1 MEPRRK
7 VDLLVIILVRH
18 GRTQLN
24 ATHCLQGRVD
34 AELDEVGE
42 SQAASVGAYLAQRDR
57 PVKIISS
64 PLRRAQQTAHRI
76 AEQFSFDNIVIDDRW
91 IEIDYGVYDG
101 LPLGEVPREVWNR
114 WRTEPEFTPEGGE
127 SFAALHQRVQAAC
140 EELAADDDDGEII
153 VVSHVSPMKSACAWA
168 LGADPAVSHRSRL
181 DQAAICRID
190 VGGANPVLVTFN
202 ERP

>member
-1 MEPRRK
+1 
-7 VDLLVIILVRH
+7 VIILVRH

-24 ATHCLQGRVD
+24 AAHCLQGRVD

-42 SQAASVGAYLAQRDR
+42 NQATAVGAYLAQRDK
-57 PVKIISS
+57 PAKIISS

-76 AEQFSFDNIVIDDRW
+76 ATHFSIDDVVTDDRW

-101 LPLGEVPREVWNR
+101 LPLGDVPREVWNR

-127 SFAALHQRVQAAC
+127 SFAAMHQRVHAAC
-140 EELAADDDDGEII
+140 EELAANDVDGDVII
-153 VVSHVSPMKSACAWA
+153 VSHVSPMKSASAWA

-202 ERP
+202 ECP

>member
-1 MEPRRK
+1 M
-7 VDLLVIILVRH
+7 IILVRH

-42 SQAASVGAYLAQRDR
+42 NQATAVGAYLAQRDK
-57 PVKIISS
+57 PAKIISS

-76 AEQFSFDNIVIDDRW
+76 ATHFSIDDVVTDDRW

-101 LPLGEVPREVWNR
+101 LPLGDVPREVWNR
-114 WRTEPEFTPEGGE
+114 WRTEPEFTPKGGE
-127 SFAALHQRVQAAC
+127 SFAALHQRVHAAC
-140 EELAADDDDGEII
+140 EELAANDVDGDVVI
-153 VVSHVSPMKSACAWA
+153 VSHVSPMKSASAWA
-168 LGADPAVSHRSRL
+168 LGVDPAVSHRSRL

-202 ERP
+202 EHP

>member
-1 MEPRRK
+1 M
-7 VDLLVIILVRH
+7 IILVRH

-42 SQAASVGAYLAQRDR
+42 NQATAVGAYLAQRDK
-57 PVKIISS
+57 PAKIISS

-76 AEQFSFDNIVIDDRW
+76 ATHFSIDDVVTDDRW

-127 SFAALHQRVQAAC
+127 SFAALHRRVHAAC
-140 EELAADDDDGEII
+140 EELAANDVDGDVII
-153 VVSHVSPMKSACAWA
+153 VSHVSPMKSASAWA

>member
-1 MEPRRK
+1 M
-7 VDLLVIILVRH
+7 IILVRH

-42 SQAASVGAYLAQRDR
+42 NQATAVGAYLAQRDK
-57 PVKIISS
+57 PAKIISS

-76 AEQFSFDNIVIDDRW
+76 ATHFSIDDVVTDDRW

-101 LPLGEVPREVWNR
+101 LPLGDVPREVWNR
-114 WRTEPEFTPEGGE
+114 WRTEPEFTPKGGE
-127 SFAALHQRVQAAC
+127 SFAALHQRVHAAC
-140 EELAADDDDGEII
+140 EELAANDVDGDVII
-153 VVSHVSPMKSACAWA
+153 VSHVSPMKSASAWA

>member
-1 MEPRRK
+1 MPNSTRW
-7 VDLLVIILVRH
+7 
-18 GRTQLN
+18 
-24 ATHCLQGRVD
+24 
-34 AELDEVGE
+34 GE
-42 SQAASVGAYLAQRDR
+42 SQATSVGEYLAQRDK

-76 AEQFSFDNIVIDDRW
+76 AENFSLDELVTDDRW

-101 LPLGEVPREVWNR
+101 LPLGDVPREVWNR

-127 SFAALHQRVQAAC
+127 SFAALHQRVHAAC
-140 EELAADDDDGEII
+140 EELAANDADGDII
-153 VVSHVSPMKSACAWA
+153 VVSHVSPMKSASAWA

>member
-1 MEPRRK
+1 M
-7 VDLLVIILVRH
+7 IILVRH

-42 SQAASVGAYLAQRDR
+42 NQATAVGAYLAQRDK
-57 PVKIISS
+57 PAKIISS

-76 AEQFSFDNIVIDDRW
+76 ATHFSIDDVVTDDRW

-101 LPLGEVPREVWNR
+101 LPLSDVPREVWNR

-127 SFAALHQRVQAAC
+127 SFAALHQRVHAAC
-140 EELAADDDDGEII
+140 EELAANDVDGDVII
-153 VVSHVSPMKSACAWA
+153 VSHVSPMKSASAWA

>member
-1 MEPRRK
+1 M
-7 VDLLVIILVRH
+7 IILVRH

-42 SQAASVGAYLAQRDR
+42 NQATAVGAYLAQRDK
-57 PVKIISS
+57 PAKIISS

-76 AEQFSFDNIVIDDRW
+76 ATHFSIDDVVTDDRW

-101 LPLGEVPREVWNR
+101 LPLGDVPREVWNR

-127 SFAALHQRVQAAC
+127 SFAALHQRVHAAC
-140 EELAADDDDGEII
+140 EELAANDVDGDVVI
-153 VVSHVSPMKSACAWA
+153 VSHVSPMKSASAWA

-202 ERP
+202 EHP

>member
-1 MEPRRK
+1 MVPGWK
-7 VDLLVIILVRH
+7 ADVFMIILVRH

-24 ATHCLQGRVD
+24 AAHCLQGRVD
-34 AELDEVGE
+34 ADLDEVGTE
-42 SQAASVGAYLAQRDR
+42 QARTVGEYLAKGIT
-57 PVKIISS
+57 PVKIVSS
-64 PLRRAQQTAHRI
+64 PLRRAQQTATHI
-76 AEQFSFDNIVIDDRW
+76 ARSCGVNDFTTDNRW

-101 LPLGEVPREVWNR
+101 LPLGDVPREVWSQ
-114 WRTEPEFTPEGGE
+114 WRTDPDFTPEGGE
-127 SFAALHQRVQAAC
+127 SFAALHARVHAAC
-140 EELAADDDDGEII
+140 EELAANDVDGDII
-153 VVSHVSPMKSACAWA
+153 IVSHVSPMKSASAWA

>member
-1 MEPRRK
+1 M
-7 VDLLVIILVRH
+7 IILVRH

-42 SQAASVGAYLAQRDR
+42 NQATAVGAYLAQRDK
-57 PVKIISS
+57 PAKIISS

-76 AEQFSFDNIVIDDRW
+76 ATHFSIDDVVTDDRW

-101 LPLGEVPREVWNR
+101 LPLGDVPREVWNR
-114 WRTEPEFTPEGGE
+114 WRTEPEFTPKGGE
-127 SFAALHQRVQAAC
+127 SFAALHQRVHAAC
-140 EELAADDDDGEII
+140 EELAANDVDGDVII
-153 VVSHVSPMKSACAWA
+153 VSHVSPMKSASAWA

-202 ERP
+202 EHP

>member
-1 MEPRRK
+1 M
-7 VDLLVIILVRH
+7 IILVRH

-24 ATHCLQGRVD
+24 AAHCLQGRVD
-34 AELDEVGE
+34 AELDAVGE
-42 SQAASVGAYLAQRDR
+42 SQAATVGAYLAQRDM
-57 PVKIISS
+57 PVKMISS
-64 PLRRAQQTAHRI
+64 PLRRAQQTAYRI
-76 AEQFSFDNIVIDDRW
+76 AEHFSIDNIVTDDRW

-114 WRTEPEFTPEGGE
+114 WQTEPEFTPEGGE
-127 SFAALHQRVQAAC
+127 SFADLHQRVHAAC
-140 EELAADDDDGEII
+140 EELVADVADGDII

-190 VGGANPVLVTFN
+190 VAGANPVLVTFN
-202 ERP
+202 ECP

>member
-1 MEPRRK
+1 M
-7 VDLLVIILVRH
+7 IILVRH

-24 ATHCLQGRVD
+24 AAHCLQGRVD

-42 SQAASVGAYLAQRDR
+42 NQATAVGAYLAQRDK
-57 PVKIISS
+57 PAKIISS

-76 AEQFSFDNIVIDDRW
+76 ATHFSIDDVVTDDRW

-101 LPLGEVPREVWNR
+101 LPLGDVPREVWNR
-114 WRTEPEFTPEGGE
+114 WRTEPEFTPKGGE
-127 SFAALHQRVQAAC
+127 SFAALHQRVHAAC
-140 EELAADDDDGEII
+140 EELAANDVDGDVII
-153 VVSHVSPMKSACAWA
+153 VSHVSPMKSASAWA

>member
-1 MEPRRK
+1 M
-7 VDLLVIILVRH
+7 IILVRH

-42 SQAASVGAYLAQRDR
+42 NQATVVGAYLAQRDK
-57 PVKIISS
+57 PAKIISS

-76 AEQFSFDNIVIDDRW
+76 ATHFSIDDVVTDDRW

-101 LPLGEVPREVWNR
+101 LPLGDVPREVWNR

-127 SFAALHQRVQAAC
+127 SFAALHQRVHAAC
-140 EELAADDDDGEII
+140 EELAANDVDGDVII
-153 VVSHVSPMKSACAWA
+153 VSHVSPMKSASAWA

>member
-1 MEPRRK
+1 M
-7 VDLLVIILVRH
+7 IILVRH

-42 SQAASVGAYLAQRDR
+42 NQATAVGAYLAQRDK
-57 PVKIISS
+57 PAKIISS

-76 AEQFSFDNIVIDDRW
+76 ATHFSINDVVTDDRW

-101 LPLGEVPREVWNR
+101 LPLGDVPREVWNR

-127 SFAALHQRVQAAC
+127 SFAALHQRVHAAC
-140 EELAADDDDGEII
+140 EELAANDVDGDVVI
-153 VVSHVSPMKSACAWA
+153 VSHVSPMKSASAWA

>member
-1 MEPRRK
+1 M
-7 VDLLVIILVRH
+7 IILVRH

-24 ATHCLQGRVD
+24 AAHCLQGRVD

-42 SQAASVGAYLAQRDR
+42 NQATAVGAYLAQRDK
-57 PVKIISS
+57 PAKIISS

-76 AEQFSFDNIVIDDRW
+76 ATHFSIDDVVTDDRW

-101 LPLGEVPREVWNR
+101 LPLGDVPREVWNR

-127 SFAALHQRVQAAC
+127 SFAAMHQRVHAAC
-140 EELAADDDDGEII
+140 EELAANDVDGDVII
-153 VVSHVSPMKSACAWA
+153 VSHVSPMKSASAWA

-202 ERP
+202 ECP

>member
-1 MEPRRK
+1 M
-7 VDLLVIILVRH
+7 IILVRH

-42 SQAASVGAYLAQRDR
+42 NQATAVGAYLAQRDK
-57 PVKIISS
+57 PAKIISS

-76 AEQFSFDNIVIDDRW
+76 ATHFSIDDVVTDDRW

-101 LPLGEVPREVWNR
+101 LPLGDVPREVWNR
-114 WRTEPEFTPEGGE
+114 WRTEPEFTPKGGE
-127 SFAALHQRVQAAC
+127 SFAALHQRVHAAC
-140 EELAADDDDGEII
+140 EELAANDVDGDVII
-153 VVSHVSPMKSACAWA
+153 VSHVSPMKSASAWA

-202 ERP
+202 ECP